1 MKPSVKPLREL
12 ALALALTAALAA
24 CKTAP
29 TQPLSSPPG
38 APTATAPKPDKG
50 DPQARFNAALA
61 QMKAKQ
67 FQEAEQEFQAL
78 TKDFPEYSGPWTNL
92 GIIYANSNRKPQ
104 AAVAFNKAAILNQ
117 DNVVA
122 FNWLGILARE
132 TRDYPRAQMAYDK
145 VLKLQPDSALAHYNL
160 AILLDEHLKR
170 PMDALPHY
178 KEYQRLSGKQ
188 DLKVL
193 AWVAEIEAN
202 AAKAVPPPAAAPAA
216 TAPKPKSAGASPRPG
231 RKEQAK

>member
-1 MKPSVKPLREL
+1 MKASSNPALKF
-12 ALALALTAALAA
+12 ALALALCAALGA

-29 TQPLSSPPG
+29 KKDLPAPPG
-38 APTATAPKPDKG
+38 KETAAVPDKG
-50 DPQARFNAALA
+50 DPQARFNAALG
-61 QMKAKQ
+61 QLKAKQ
-67 FQEAEQEFQAL
+67 LQEAEQSLVAL

-92 GIIYANSNRKPQ
+92 GIIYANSKRKPQ

-117 DNVVA
+117 ENAVA

-132 TRDYPRAQMAYDK
+132 TGDYPRAQMAYDK
-145 VLKLQPDSALAHYNL
+145 VLKLDPNNALAHYNL
-160 AILLDEHLKR
+160 AIMYDEHLKR

-202 AAKAVPPPAAAPAA
+202 APKPAPAPAAATPAKGKA
-216 TAPKPKSAGASPRPG
+216 KAKPKADSSLRPG
-231 RKEQAK
+231 SKEQGK

>member
-1 MKPSVKPLREL
+1 MKASNKPALKL
-12 ALALALTAALAA
+12 ALALALIAALSA

-29 TQPLSSPPG
+29 TKPALPTR
-38 APTATAPKPDKG
+38 PTAEQPAKAPDKG
-50 DPQARFNAALA
+50 DPQARFTAALG
-61 QMKAKQ
+61 QLKAKQ
-67 FQEAEQEFQAL
+67 FQEAEQALVAL

-92 GIIYANSNRKPQ
+92 GIVYANSNRKPQ

-117 DNVVA
+117 ENTVA

-132 TRDYPRAQMAYDK
+132 TRDYARAQMAYEK
-145 VLKLQPDSALAHYNL
+145 VLKLDPDHALAHYNL

-170 PMDALPHY
+170 PAEALPHY

-202 AAKAVPPPAAAPAA
+202 APKTAPAAAPAQQPA
-216 TAPKPKSAGASPRPG
+216 APKPKTTRAQQRPG
-231 RKEQAK
+231 QAEQTK